1 MSAVED
7 RTLDLDL
14 LGFWLDLYVQV
25 ELRFFLPQY
34 WPYKNGGMCRR
45 RQKRNRIGPTKVLC

>member
-1 MSAVED
+1 MQIGGFNQVSAVED

-25 ELRFFLPQY
+25 ELRFFCHNIGHT
-34 WPYKNGGMCRR
+34 KTEACAGED
-45 RQKRNRIGPTKVLC
+45 RNAIA